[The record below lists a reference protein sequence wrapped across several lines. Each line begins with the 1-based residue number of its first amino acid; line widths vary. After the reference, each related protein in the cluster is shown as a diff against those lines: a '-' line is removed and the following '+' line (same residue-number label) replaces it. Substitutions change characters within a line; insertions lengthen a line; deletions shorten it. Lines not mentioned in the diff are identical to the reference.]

1 MKKVERQDLPVKIST
16 LGFDDR
22 GIAYGRR
29 LETAT
34 PAQSVEDALRQS
46 GSDAL
51 LRRSGEAWLSEG
63 TETETAHVESG
74 AAGPAVKCGRP
85 DAKAVRGASE
95 EPSARARPG
104 AFDRRV

>member
-22 GIAYGRR
+22 GIAYGR
-29 LETAT
+29 LLKTAT
-34 PAQSVEDALRQS
+34 PAQLVEDALRQS

-51 LRRSGEAWLSEG
+51 LRHSGEAWLLEG
-63 TETETAHVESG
+63 TEAETAHVESG
-74 AAGPAVKCGRP
+74 ARGPCRRMRT
-85 DAKAVRGASE
+85 KAVRGASE

-104 AFDRRV
+104 AFDRRM